1 MTVLTRWDPFREFS
15 TLQDR
20 MNRLFRD
27 AYGDHEEALTSSTF
41 APPVD
46 VYEDEHNATLKI
58 EVPGMDEKDIDVRL
72 ENNLLTVHGGRKFEE
87 EEKEGD
93 CRRRERQYG

>member
-27 AYGDHEEALTSSTF
+27 SYGDGREE
-41 APPVD
+41 
-46 VYEDEHNATLKI
+46 
-58 EVPGMDEKDIDVRL
+58 R
-72 ENNLLTVHGGRKFEE
+72 
-87 EEKEGD
+87 
-93 CRRRERQYG
+93 